1 MRERGAGRHG
11 TNSHAANAEEGLG
24 SFPQT
29 RRNGGKMSCGVRGLV
44 SSCRRE
50 PAVVVGA
57 WSAVR
62 RASPPGAG
70 PSVCDASHLPLQAT
84 GRTGAD
90 CARPCESQ
98 EPSPVRLAEGTVRP
112 FPRFSR
118 NAPLRPLTLTAVYP
132 EAGPVPPSLS
142 LPAGNLDVVTTPP
155 GGMR

>member
-1 MRERGAGRHG
+1 MKERGTRHRRVRERGAGRHG

-62 RASPPGAG
+62 RASPREPGRACATLATFLYRRRDGPGRTVLVHASRRNRARSGSQRAPCG
-70 PSVCDASHLPLQAT
+70 PSLVSPAT
-84 GRTGAD
+84 
-90 CARPCESQ
+90 
-98 EPSPVRLAEGTVRP
+98 
-112 FPRFSR
+112 
-118 NAPLRPLTLTAVYP
+118 
-132 EAGPVPPSLS
+132 PPSVL
-142 LPAGNLDVVTTPP
+142 
-155 GGMR
+155 